1 MTDQQYYQNSA
12 NWGSYQY
19 VTLDELVNN
28 YMLINVGDDQ
38 LISNIRRY
46 KALFYAK
53 EAVKE
58 MSFDTSREARSIE
71 YIVGSDLKMIL
82 PHDYVNYVK
91 LSLEING
98 ILLPMSESLS
108 RISTPAYVQ
117 DANNDLTFDINGN
130 VITGQSELDI
140 RRIDQ
145 SLYSGPGVYNN
156 CMGWCFGGNWY
167 FDGQAGGRFGLE
179 TDRANVNGTF
189 TINKR
194 SGVID
199 FANNI
204 TGQRVV
210 LEYIS
215 DGLEVDDSEVRIHK
229 MAEKYVYAYITWCI
243 LDSKVN
249 IQEYIVRRARDK
261 KSSLLR
267 NLKIRL
273 SNIKAGNLLMIMRGQ
288 NKQIK

>member
-46 KALFYAK
+46 KVLFYAK

-58 MSFDTSREARSIE
+58 MNFDASREAKSIE
-71 YIVGSDLKMIL
+71 YIVGSDLNMIL
-82 PHDYVNYVK
+82 PHDYVNCVR
-91 LSLEING
+91 LSLEIDG
-98 ILLPMSESLS
+98 VLLPMSEDLS
-108 RISTPAYVQ
+108 QISSPAYVQ
-117 DANNDLTFDINGN
+117 DANNDLTFDIDGN
-130 VITGQSELDI
+130 VITGESELDI
-140 RRIDQ
+140 RRLDQ

-189 TINKR
+189 RINKR
-194 SGVID
+194 SGVIN

-215 DGLEVDDSEVRIHK
+215 DGLEDGDTAVRIHK
-229 MAEKYVYAYITWCI
+229 MAAKYVNAYITWCI